1 MDRPFF
7 LFFEKNK
14 TNLQYNVS
22 RQQIGGKDFTQINNY
37 YYIFINLFDAY
48 ISSMHVFFLTTIE
61 LESLIL
67 MYCIGMPI
75 SQLVWICDIT
85 SLLSKY
91 HVNLGLFVGP
101 TSKVQVSTALQTTTH
116 WELLVGL
123 SWVRAQLRIDQS
135 DQVLFNE
142 KKKKDTNLS
151 RSFFLFY
158 SLPFFSSLFSLF
170 YARSITFLFP
180 FNNHH

>member
-67 MYCIGMPI
+67 MYCRGMPI
-75 SQLVWICDIT
+75 SQLV
-85 SLLSKY
+85 
-91 HVNLGLFVGP
+91 
-101 TSKVQVSTALQTTTH
+101 
-116 WELLVGL
+116 
-123 SWVRAQLRIDQS
+123 
-135 DQVLFNE
+135 
-142 KKKKDTNLS
+142 
-151 RSFFLFY
+151 
-158 SLPFFSSLFSLF
+158 
-170 YARSITFLFP
+170 
-180 FNNHH
+180 